1 MRATG
6 VAVLALCLLLV
17 VGAGL
22 GVGGCGGDDG
32 AALIGR
38 WANEDAGESIEFR
51 PDGSVT
57 ISSGESAMQLTYR
70 IEGDTIRL
78 KKEESGE
85 TKALVYSLEG
95 DSLTLTADGT
105 SVTYD
110 RTE

>member
-6 VAVLALCLLLV
+6 VAVLALCLMLV
-17 VGAGL
+17 VAV
-22 GVGGCGGDDG
+22 GVGGCGGGDG
-32 AALIGR
+32 ASLIGR

-85 TKALVYSLEG
+85 TKALVYSLDG
-95 DSLTLTADGT
+95 DSLTLTADGR
-105 SVTYD
+105 SMTYD